1 MALRRTSL
9 ILDTDLLVRAAAVL
23 GTVSK
28 TDTVRV
34 ALERAVRE
42 ESIKRLAAWEL
53 PDSAVH
59 LLREQRKP
67 RTS

>member
-9 ILDTDLLVRAAAVL
+9 ILDTDLLARAALVL

-28 TDTVRV
+28 TDTVRA

-42 ESIKRLAAWEL
+42 DSIKRLAAWEL
-53 PDSAVH
+53 PDSAAT
-59 LLREQRKP
+59 LLREQRRP
-67 RTS
+67 RSN